1 MKTHEITL
9 DDLMKDYSAKD
20 VKDLMG
26 KLSSRLSYFNI
37 LADISPELYDS
48 DDFTKLLQDSEL
60 VLAMYKSGCT
70 KALVNKK
77 GFKLI
82 P

>member
-26 KLSSRLSYFNI
+26 KLSSSLSYFNI

-60 VLAMYKSGCT
+60 VLAMCMSGHT